1 MPTTPHKTL
10 PSSECHEEKHI
21 QLATTA
27 DAGKVLTPSSMV
39 AGVGEIRNLNQHEIV
54 LASNRQTGLA
64 TSTVDVEA
72 VKRPVLNLGPNASQ
86 TVTVQLGA
94 ASTATVRR
102 VAVRNQGGGG
112 VIKIVTADAAMIHG
126 WPELWLS
133 KQYDAVELV
142 TDGTEW
148 FVVATSVRPAGYQF
162 VRDSQYTS
170 GAPLPVLAGVRTKL
184 TNNNLG
190 AGQEAYKDTRW
201 DLWDQ
206 ANSRLTFSRPGDVLT
221 IRFAIRAK
229 MASANGAVD
238 LESSFPAPTTG
249 TNIITWALAKG
260 GGVENRIITEH
271 SFFLDDFSMT
281 QGYMEFWV
289 TPTVNM
295 DFYQFSLLITT
306 NSSRPYGGN
315 G

>member
-1 MPTTPHKTL
+1 MAVHKDL
-10 PSSECHEEKHI
+10 PASECHEAKQI
-21 QLATTA
+21 IGALAA
-27 DAGKVLTPSSMV
+27 DAGKVITPSSTP
-39 AGVGEIRNLNQHEIV
+39 GVGELRLLNQREIV
-54 LASNRQTGLA
+54 VDSNRQTGLS
-64 TSTVDVEA
+64 TSTIAVEA
-72 VKRPVLNLGPNASQ
+72 VKRSVFNLGPNATQ

-94 ASTATVRR
+94 ANTATIRR
-102 VAVRNQGGGG
+102 VVVRNQGGGG
-112 VIKIVTADAAMIHG
+112 RVRIVTADAASIHG
-126 WPELWLS
+126 WPELWLVA
-133 KQYDAVELV
+133 QYDAVELV

-148 FVVATSVRPAGYQF
+148 FIVATSMRPAGYQF

-170 GAPLPVLAGVRTKL
+170 GAPQSVAATVRTKL

-190 AGQEAYKDTRW
+190 ASQEAYKDTRW

-206 ANSRLTFSRPGDVLT
+206 ANSRLLFTRPGDVMT
-221 IRFAIRAK
+221 IRFAVRAK

-260 GGVENRIITEH
+260 GGVENRIITEY
-271 SFFLDDFSMT
+271 SFFVDDFAMT

-289 TPTVNM
+289 TPNVNM

>member
-1 MPTTPHKTL
+1 MAIHKDL
-10 PSSECHEEKHI
+10 PASECHEAKQI
-21 QLATTA
+21 IGATTS
-27 DAGKVLTPSSMV
+27 DAGKVITPSATTPS
-39 AGVGEIRNLNQHEIV
+39 VGELRLLKQTEV
-54 LASNRQTGLA
+54 LLEAQRQTGLS
-64 TSTVDVEA
+64 TSTISVES
-72 VKRPVLNLGPNASQ
+72 VKRAVFNLGPNSTQ

-102 VAVRNQGGGG
+102 VIVRNQSGGG
-112 VIKIVTADAAMIHG
+112 VIKIVTADAANIHG
-126 WPELWLS
+126 WPELWLVG
-133 KQYDAVELV
+133 QYDAVELV

-148 FVVATSVRPAGYQF
+148 FIVNTNMTSFGFQF

-170 GAPLPVLAGVRTKL
+170 GAPQAVVAATRTKL
-184 TNNNLG
+184 TNNGLG
-190 AGQEAYKDTRW
+190 AGQEAYKDTRF

-206 ANSRLTFSRPGDVLT
+206 ANSRLYFTKPGDVLSV
-221 IRFAIRAK
+221 RFAVRAK
-229 MASANGAVD
+229 MAAANGAVD

-260 GGVENRIITEH
+260 GGIENRIITEY
-271 SFFLDDFSMT
+271 SFFLDDFAMT

-295 DFYQFSLLITT
+295 DFYSMSLLVTV
-306 NSSRPYGGN
+306 NSRRPFGGN

>member
-27 DAGKVLTPSSMV
+27 DAGKVLTPSGTV

-54 LASNRQTGLA
+54 LATNRQTGLA
-64 TSTVDVEA
+64 TSTIDVEV
-72 VKRPVLNLGPNASQ
+72 VKRPILNLGPNASQ
-86 TVTVQLGA
+86 IVTVQLGA

-102 VAVRNQGGGG
+102 VVVRNQGGGG
-112 VIKIVTADAAMIHG
+112 VIKIVTADAANIHG
-126 WPELWLS
+126 WPELRLVAA
-133 KQYDAVELV
+133 YDAVELV

-148 FVVATSVRPAGYQF
+148 FIINTNMTSFGYQF
-162 VRDSQYTS
+162 IRDSQYTS
-170 GAPLPVLAGVRTKL
+170 GAPLSVPLATRTKL

-190 AGQEAYKDTRW
+190 TGQEAYKDTRW

-206 ANSRLTFSRPGDVLT
+206 TNSRLTFTKPGDVLS
-221 IRFAIRAK
+221 IRFAVRAK
-229 MASANGAVD
+229 MAAANGAVD
-238 LESSFPAPTTG
+238 LESSFPAPATG

-260 GGVENRIITEH
+260 GGIENRIITEY
-271 SFFLDDFSMT
+271 SFFIDDAAMT

-289 TPTVNM
+289 TPTVAM
-295 DFYQFSLLITT
+295 DFYSFSLLVTV
-306 NSSRPYGGN
+306 NSRRPFGGN